1 MVLPF
6 FSFNV
11 SGQHT
16 EDKKQRQTDRI
27 PYFFITAFLLLPES
41 DGSGMHKFDPAPQT
55 LLLVLFNEQAACHFA
70 AVTMEHPHKARRA
83 KRPLI
88 KGVHEG

>member
-6 FSFNV
+6 FNFNV

-55 LLLVLFNEQAACHFA
+55 LLLVLLMSKPLAISLRL
-70 AVTMEHPHKARRA
+70 RRNIHR
-83 KRPLI
+83 KPE
-88 KGVHEG
+88 EGNVL